1 MPAMGLHLRGEQFVT
16 AVKVRLGMP
25 VYTAA
30 RPCPAPPS
38 DTLGDHSLH
47 CGTGGERSS
56 RHELLRDCLF
66 DMATEA
72 SRALIPGNTHQMV
85 ACP

>member
-1 MPAMGLHLRGEQFVT
+1 MPAMGLHLREEQFVT

-66 DMATEA
+66 DQ
-72 SRALIPGNTHQMV
+72 SLIHI
-85 ACP
+85 